1 MGLCDVCYWADGA
14 AWWMVVCVQ
23 GVLVTSAVLL
33 PQQRCV
39 CGGLCPVLHYDLRGF
54 STPCPAAAQIKQLA
68 TTPWQLG
75 KPFHGRAKVSAAPQ
89 QDAKAAAAAS
99 ALVKAAARNAAAA
112 AAGSAGGSASAAAL
126 AIGSAG
132 DDTAEGAL
140 LAKELGGQI
149 LAIPDDFFLYQFV
162 YRSHIRQFHE
172 EAGKVTED
180 WSLGRWALYA
190 GGLRECEQA
199 GASRRAVRGGC
210 AGLWLGV
217 SMF

>member
-1 MGLCDVCYWADGA
+1 METRGSS
-14 AWWMVVCVQ
+14 
-23 GVLVTSAVLL
+23 TS
-33 PQQRCV
+33 
-39 CGGLCPVLHYDLRGF
+39 
-54 STPCPAAAQIKQLA
+54 CPAAAQIKQLA
-68 TTPWQLG
+68 TTPWALG

-180 WSLGRWALYA
+180 WSLGRWVVPRGTVALA
-190 GGLRECEQA
+190 LGGT
-199 GASRRAVRGGC
+199 
-210 AGLWLGV
+210 
-217 SMF
+217 